1 MKITKE
7 KANKLLRAAAIS
19 QTETGQ
25 AEIAEKLDIS
35 AGIFMSALKN
45 AGSEQDGVRADET
58 ENGLRAGDKTFC
70 GERRAGLADLR
81 EDTIIDSDS
90 KVRGRI
96 MSQAPRTEDGCFA
109 VPKTVD

>member
-7 KANKLLRAAAIS
+7 KAKKLLSSAAIS
-19 QTETGQ
+19 QTEQQQ

-45 AGSEQDGVRADET
+45 SGSESGSAWADEA
-58 ENGLRAGDKTFC
+58 ENGLPAGDKAFC

-81 EDTIIDSDS
+81 EDTVADSDG
-90 KVRGRI
+90 KVRERI
-96 MSQAPRTEDGCFA
+96 MSQAPMTENGCFA